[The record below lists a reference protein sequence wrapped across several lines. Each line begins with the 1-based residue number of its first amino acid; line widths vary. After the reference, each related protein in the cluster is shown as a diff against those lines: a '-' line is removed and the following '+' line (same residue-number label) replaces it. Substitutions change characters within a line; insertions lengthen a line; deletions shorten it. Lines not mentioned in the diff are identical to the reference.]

1 MSRAM
6 VEHVLRDIETLSEEE
21 LLAVDRRL
29 ADRLRE
35 QWDREAGVARDE
47 AKRRG
52 IDQAGIDQAIE
63 RRRYG
68 R

>member
-1 MSRAM
+1 MSTTL
-6 VEHVLRDIETLSEEE
+6 VEHILRDIETLSEEE
-21 LLAVDRRL
+21 LLAVDQRL

-35 QWDREAGVARDE
+35 QWDLNVAAAREEV
-47 AKRRG
+47 KRRG
-52 IDQAGIDQAIE
+52 IDQAAIDPAIE

>member
-1 MSRAM
+1 MSTTL
-6 VEHVLRDIETLSEEE
+6 VEHILRDIETLSEEE
-21 LLAVDRRL
+21 LLAVDQRL

-35 QWDREAGVARDE
+35 QWDLNVAAAREEV
-47 AKRRG
+47 KRRG
-52 IDQAGIDQAIE
+52 IDQAAIDTAIE